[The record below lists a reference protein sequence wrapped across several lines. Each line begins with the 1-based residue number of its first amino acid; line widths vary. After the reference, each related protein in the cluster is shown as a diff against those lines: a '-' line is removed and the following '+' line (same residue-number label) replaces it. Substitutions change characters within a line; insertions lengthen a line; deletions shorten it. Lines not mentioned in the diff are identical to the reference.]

1 MRKEFKKGLD
11 HPLMELARARKA
23 MSEVEGTAAEIDNYI
38 STRFAELME
47 KYDKASPED
56 LIKDAEQSC
65 LERASTLDLT
75 GYLRERLEQ
84 FIKEAEEEFCK

>member
-56 LIKDAEQSC
+56 LMLSRAVWK
-65 LERASTLDLT
+65 ERVHSIRPGIFGSAWSNS
-75 GYLRERLEQ
+75 
-84 FIKEAEEEFCK
+84 

>member
-1 MRKEFKKGLD
+1 MRKEFEKELD
-11 HPLMELARARKA
+11 HPLMELARARKS
-23 MSEVEGTAAEIDNYI
+23 MSEVEGTAAEIDCYI

-65 LERASTLDLT
+65 LERASTLDPT
-75 GYLRERLEQ
+75 GYLRECLEQ
-84 FIKEAEEEFCK
+84 FIKEVEEEFCK

>member
-47 KYDKASPED
+47 KFD
-56 LIKDAEQSC
+56 
-65 LERASTLDLT
+65 
-75 GYLRERLEQ
+75 
-84 FIKEAEEEFCK
+84 